1 MKYPRNTKIFR
12 GQLDAA
18 PFAGVFFL
26 LVLMLVV
33 SSRLVFT
40 PGVRVDLPQARV
52 SLPGADRAMVVVAV
66 DLGGQYYYR
75 NQVITE
81 EKLLEELR
89 QALDQAREP
98 LSLLILADRMARLE
112 SAVRLL
118 SMAREL
124 GFEQAWMGARP
135 PPSPVPVRH

>member
-1 MKYPRNTKIFR
+1 
-12 GQLDAA
+12 
-18 PFAGVFFL
+18 
-26 LVLMLVV
+26 
-33 SSRLVFT
+33 
-40 PGVRVDLPQARV
+40 
-52 SLPGADRAMVVVAV
+52 VVVAV

-81 EKLLEELR
+81 EKLPEELR